1 MAFGKQLPIRLDTDV
16 EKRLEDAAARSG
28 TTKSALIR
36 LLAKTF
42 VDQVITPS
50 GISLPPNWSQL
61 LPERDGRAKVKARKI
76 LPRIDHTAQVLACE
90 LNEPKA
96 TTPPTLTPKN
106 PVDYKEIAKASKV
119 PTKKGKK
126 S

>member
-50 GISLPPNWSQL
+50 GINLPPNWSQL
-61 LPERDGRAKVKARKI
+61 LPESDGRAKSRARKI
-76 LPRIDHTAQVLACE
+76 LPRIDHTAQVLACN
-90 LNEPKA
+90 LNEPTGQTVSA
-96 TTPPTLTPKN
+96 DTPKR
-106 PVDYKEIAKASKV
+106 PVDYTEVVKAAKVTK
-119 PTKKGKK
+119 KKGKK

>member
-50 GISLPPNWSQL
+50 GISLPPNWSRL
-61 LPERDGRAKVKARKI
+61 LPESDGRAKSKARKV
-76 LPRIDHTAQVLACE
+76 LPKIDHTAQVLACN
-90 LNEPKA
+90 LNEP
-96 TTPPTLTPKN
+96 TGLTAPVEVLKVAKVAKKKPK
-106 PVDYKEIAKASKV
+106 KL
-119 PTKKGKK
+119 
-126 S
+126 